1 MAINKEIT
9 FSKEGRRKLQSGI
22 DIVANAVKVT
32 LGARGRNVIIDRE
45 PFPHVTKDGVTVANE
60 INLEDPI
67 ENMGARL
74 IKQVASKTASD
85 SGDGTTSSTVL
96 AQKILSKGLESID
109 AGANPVDVLKGMNKA
124 VEKVVAFIKGIS
136 IDISDDKEKL
146 KQVAKISAN
155 GDEEI
160 AELVSTVMSKVKT
173 DGSVSVNF
181 SNAEETRV
189 EMMDGAKITSGYI
202 SPYFINNPS
211 KRRAEY
217 NDMIV
222 FLHDGHLGNIKD
234 FSNMLEVYYAEYP
247 EGTIDAP
254 AVLIVC
260 TSIDGE
266 ALTSLVNNKVQG
278 GFISVVVALNGTQ
291 SDKTDLLNDIQSVVG
306 GRIISPSTGL
316 TISSFDLSMFGNA
329 KYVVA
334 TSEYTTIMPTSDF
347 NEIEKRSE
355 VIKSQIIEEKEN
367 PVREAILKG
376 RLARLNGGVAT
387 IYVGGKTQA
396 EMLERK
402 DRIDDAVGATTAAML
417 EGVVPGGGVTL
428 FRAMQ
433 DLDNIEVSNP
443 QENIGVTIIKSSL
456 SAPLLQILHNGGYTH
471 GDGSKSIDSIL
482 QDIKSKESNFGFNI
496 SSEKVVDMIEEGI
509 IDPAKVVRNT
519 IENSTSIAGLL
530 LTTEVVI
537 NNKVKI
543 A

>member
-1 MAINKEIT
+1 MANFKEIT
-9 FSKEGRRKLQSGI
+9 FSKEGRRKLQKGI
-22 DIVANAVKVT
+22 DTVANAVKVT

-60 INLEDPI
+60 INLDDPI

-96 AQKILSKGLESID
+96 AQKILQKGLENID
-109 AGANPVDVLKGMNKA
+109 AGANPVEVLKGMNKA
-124 VEKVVAFIKGIS
+124 VDKVVAFIKS
-136 IDISDDKEKL
+136 KSVDISDSKEKL

-160 AELVSTVMSKVKT
+160 AELVATVMSKVKT

-189 EMMDGAKITSGYI
+189 EMMDGAKIASGYI
-202 SPYFINNPS
+202 SPYFINNTS
-211 KRRAEY
+211 KRRSEY
-217 NDMIV
+217 NNMIV
-222 FLHDGHLGNIKD
+222 FLHDGHLGSIKD
-234 FSNMLEVYYAEYP
+234 FSKMLEVYYAEYP

-266 ALTSLVNNKVQG
+266 ALTSLINNKVQG
-278 GFISVVVALNGTQ
+278 GFISLVVALNGTQ
-291 SDKTDLLNDIQSVVG
+291 SDKTDVLGDIQSVVG

-316 TISSFDLSMFGNA
+316 SISSFDFSMFGNA
-329 KYVVA
+329 KFVTA
-334 TSEYTTIMPTSDF
+334 TSEYTTIMPTDDF
-347 NEIEKRSE
+347 NEIENRSAI
-355 VIKSQIIEEKEN
+355 IKSQIVEEKEN
-367 PVREAILKG
+367 TLKEAILKG

-402 DRIDDAVGATTAAML
+402 DRIDDAVGATTAAMV
-417 EGVVPGGGVTL
+417 EGVVPGGGITL
-428 FRAMQ
+428 FRAMKEI
-433 DLDNIEVSNP
+433 DNVEVDNA
-443 QENIGVTIIKSSL
+443 QENIGVSIIRESL
-456 SAPLLQILHNGGYTH
+456 SAPLIQILNNGGYSDK
-471 GDGSKSIDSIL
+471 DGSKSIDL
-482 QDIKSKESNFGFNI
+482 VLLNLRNTTFNYGFNI
-496 SSEKVVDMIEEGI
+496 TSELIVDMIEEGI
-509 IDPAKVVRNT
+509 IDPAKVVRNS
-519 IENSTSIAGLL
+519 IENSTSVAGLL

-537 NNKVKI
+537 NNKQKGL
-543 A
+543 